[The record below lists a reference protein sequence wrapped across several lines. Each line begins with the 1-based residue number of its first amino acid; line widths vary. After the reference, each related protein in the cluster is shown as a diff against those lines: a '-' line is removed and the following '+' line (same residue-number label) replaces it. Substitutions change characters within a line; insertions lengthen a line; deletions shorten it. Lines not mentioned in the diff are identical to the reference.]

1 MKKDDAL
8 SYDPWQELASS
19 RQVKKVSL
27 AEALAKLA
35 VDEEAAPA
43 VKRGMLNKVQK
54 LAKDASPKNSRR
66 SKI

>member
-27 AEALAKLA
+27 AEALDKLA
-35 VDEEAAPA
+35 VDEEEAPA

-54 LAKDASPKNSRR
+54 IAKEASTAKPK
-66 SKI
+66 K

>member
-27 AEALAKLA
+27 ADALAKLA
-35 VDEEAAPA
+35 VDEEEAPA

-54 LAKDASPKNSRR
+54 LAKEARAPK
-66 SKI
+66 SKK

>member
-35 VDEEAAPA
+35 VDEEEAPA

-54 LAKDASPKNSRR
+54 IAKEASTTKA
-66 SKI
+66 KK